1 MLINEGGENM
11 IELATF
17 EDPVKKQPLKL
28 VLFDIDEVQRPPF
41 QRDISESLKKHL
53 EMAIEKLGF
62 LTPVVVVP
70 KDGKYYVIDGMHR
83 LEAMRDLGAKE
94 ILGILVD
101 ESLYHY
107 ILEFNTEKPPN
118 VKEKSKQTYRLYQDL
133 LKHDPNIIEG
143 DLFTYFK
150 DPVFIT
156 FGFAIEE
163 FDPRFPA
170 SFYESFVS
178 KIDNFL
184 ELPLSESSE
193 ERRRRAEA
201 LVDLN
206 KVVNEKYAEL
216 GWENAL
222 MKGEIVRKS
231 VQKAYGIRVRTIEE
245 EFYTAVER
253 VKDACQSLTPADFG
267 EVR

>member
-1 MLINEGGENM
+1 M
-11 IELATF
+11 IEIASF

-28 VLFDIDEVQRPPF
+28 ALFNIEEIQKPPF

-62 LTPVVVVP
+62 LTPIVVVP
-70 KDGKYYVIDGMHR
+70 KDGIYYVIDGLHR

-94 ILGILVD
+94 ILGIVVD

-133 LKHDPNIIEG
+133 LREDPNLIEE

-150 DPVFIT
+150 DPILIT

-163 FDPRFPA
+163 LDPRFPA

-178 KIDNFL
+178 KIDQFL
-184 ELPLSESSE
+184 NLPLQEAAE
-193 ERRRRAEA
+193 ERRKRANA
-201 LVDLN
+201 LIELN
-206 KVVNEKYAEL
+206 QVVNEKYAEL

-222 MKGEIVRKS
+222 LKGEIVRKA

-245 EFYTAVER
+245 EFYAAVER
-253 VKDACQSLTPADFG
+253 VKEACQELTAEDFG
-267 EVR
+267 ESIT